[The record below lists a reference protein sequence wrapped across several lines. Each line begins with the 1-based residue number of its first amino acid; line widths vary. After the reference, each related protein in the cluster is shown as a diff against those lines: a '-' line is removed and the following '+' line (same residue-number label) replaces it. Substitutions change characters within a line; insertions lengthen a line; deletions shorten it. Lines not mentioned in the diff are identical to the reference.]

1 MSEEGKPAS
10 MDSVDS
16 KDAEKAVL
24 TKLGGIRDRI
34 DAIDNQ
40 ILGLL
45 SERAHCAEEVGETKR
60 EAGEKNIKFYRPERE
75 AQILRR
81 VTELNPGPLAGE
93 RVTAIFREIISSCLA
108 LEQQIKVAYLGP
120 AGTFT
125 EAAAQKHFGQAVGTL
140 PFMLISEVFREVEA
154 GTADYG
160 VVPIENSTGGVISHT
175 LDRFVS
181 SPLKICGEIHLAIHQ
196 NLMNKT
202 KDMSGVTRIYSHEQ
216 SLMQCRDWLD
226 RNYPGV
232 ARIAVA
238 SNAEAARLASEDPKS
253 AAIAGENAAS
263 LYDLKII
270 SPHIEDSPNN
280 VTRFLVIGKEDVPA
294 SGNDRTSILISTHN
308 GSGALYHLLEPLKR
322 HGLDMTRIESR
333 PAPDTHWDYFFF
345 MDLNGHIS
353 DDAMQAALTELED
366 EAEYIRVLGSYAK
379 AIL

>member
-1 MSEEGKPAS
+1 MSDELNPEQA
-10 MDSVDS
+10 
-16 KDAEKAVL
+16 AVEQEI
-24 TKLGGIRDRI
+24 TKKLGAIRERI
-34 DAIDNQ
+34 DAIDTQ
-40 ILGLL
+40 ILDLL
-45 SERAHCAEEVGETKR
+45 SARANCAEEVATTKR

-81 VTELNPGPLAGE
+81 VSETNKGPLQDE

-120 AGTFT
+120 PGTFT
-125 EAAAQKHFGQAVGTL
+125 ESAAQKHFGQAVATV
-140 PFMLISEVFREVEA
+140 PFALIPEVFREVEA

-160 VVPIENSTGGVISHT
+160 VVPIENSTGGIISHT
-175 LDRFVS
+175 LDRFVN

-196 NLMNKT
+196 NLMSKSR
-202 KDMSGVTRIYSHEQ
+202 DMSGITRIYSHEQ

-226 RNYPGV
+226 RNFPEL

-238 SNAEAARLASEDPKS
+238 SNAEAARLAAQDSTA
-253 AAIAGENAAS
+253 AAIAGENAAR
-263 LYDLKII
+263 LYDLGIV

-280 VTRFLVIGKEDVPA
+280 VTRFLVIGKEEVPP

-308 GSGALYHLLEPLKR
+308 RSGALYHLLEPLMR

-345 MDLNGHIS
+345 MDLNGHIA
-353 DDAMQAALTELED
+353 DEPMQAALAELQA
-366 EAEYIRVLGSYAK
+366 EAEYVRVLGSYAK

>member
-1 MSEEGKPAS
+1 MSEKGSLQAA
-10 MDSVDS
+10 V
-16 KDAEKAVL
+16 AEQAM
-24 TKLGGIRDRI
+24 TEKLGKIRDRI
-34 DAIDNQ
+34 DSIDTQ
-40 ILGLL
+40 ILQLL
-45 SERAHCAEEVGETKR
+45 SDRANCAEEVAVTKR
-60 EAGEKNIKFYRPERE
+60 EAGEQDIKFYRPERE

-81 VTELNPGPLAGE
+81 VSEVNPGPLGSE
-93 RVTAIFREIISSCLA
+93 KVTAIFREIISSCLA

-125 EAAAQKHFGQAVGTL
+125 ESAARKHFGAAVSTV
-140 PFMLISEVFREVEA
+140 PFILIPEVFRQVEA

-160 VVPIENSTGGVISHT
+160 VVPIENSTGGIISHT
-175 LDRFVS
+175 LDRFIS

-196 NLMNKT
+196 NLMNISKE
-202 KDMSGVTRIYSHEQ
+202 MSGVTRIYSHEQ

-238 SNAEAARLASEDPKS
+238 SNAEAARLAAEDSNS

-280 VTRFLVIGKEDVPA
+280 VTRFLVIGKEDVPE
-294 SGNDRTSILISTHN
+294 SGNDRTSILISTRN
-308 GSGALYHLLEPLKR
+308 RPGALYHLLEPLKR

-345 MDLNGHIS
+345 MDLNGHVS
-353 DDAMQAALTELED
+353 HEAMQSALKELDD
-366 EAEYIRVLGSYAK
+366 ESEYVRVLGSYAK

>member
-1 MSEEGKPAS
+1 MSEEGKPS
-10 MDSVDS
+10 ST
-16 KDAEKAVL
+16 DADQAV
-24 TKLGGIRDRI
+24 TEKLGGIRDRI
-34 DAIDNQ
+34 DAIDSQ

-45 SERAHCAEEVGETKR
+45 SDRANCAEEVAETKR

-81 VTELNPGPLAGE
+81 LTELNPGPLAGE

-125 EAAAQKHFGQAVGTL
+125 ESAAQKHFGQAVGTV

-196 NLMNKT
+196 NLMNKS
-202 KDMSGVTRIYSHEQ
+202 KDMSAVTRIYSHEQ

-253 AAIAGENAAS
+253 AAIAGENAAT

-280 VTRFLVIGKEDVPA
+280 VTRFLVIGKEEVPP

-308 GSGALYHLLEPLKR
+308 RSGALYHLLEPLKR

-353 DDAMQAALTELED
+353 EEAMQLALAELD
-366 EAEYIRVLGSYAK
+366 AEAEYIRVLGSYAR

>member
-1 MSEEGKPAS
+1 MSEEGKS
-10 MDSVDS
+10 SS
-16 KDAEKAVL
+16 SDAEQAMTK
-24 TKLGGIRDRI
+24 KLGGIRDRI

-45 SERAHCAEEVGETKR
+45 SDRASCAEEVAETKR

-81 VTELNPGPLAGE
+81 LTELNPGPLAGE

-125 EAAAQKHFGQAVGTL
+125 ESAAQKHFGQAVGTL
-140 PFMLISEVFREVEA
+140 PFMQISEVFREVEA

-196 NLMNKT
+196 NLMNKS

-232 ARIAVA
+232 TRIAVA

-253 AAIAGENAAS
+253 AAIAGENAAT

-280 VTRFLVIGKEDVPA
+280 VTRFLVIGKEEVPA

-308 GSGALYHLLEPLKR
+308 RAGALYHLLEPLKR

-353 DDAMQAALTELED
+353 EEAMQAGLAELD
-366 EAEYIRVLGSYAK
+366 AEAEYIRVLGSYAK

>member
-1 MSEEGKPAS
+1 MSEEGMVS
-10 MDSVDS
+10 S
-16 KDAEKAVL
+16 KDTEQLVVE
-24 TKLGGIRDRI
+24 KLGTIRERI

-40 ILGLL
+40 ILQLL
-45 SERAHCAEEVGETKR
+45 SDRANCAEAVGEIKR
-60 EAGEKNIKFYRPERE
+60 EAGEQNIKFYRPERE

-81 VTELNPGPLAGE
+81 VTDKNPGPLAAE

-125 EAAAQKHFGQAVGTL
+125 EAAAQKHFGQAVGTM
-140 PFMLISEVFREVEA
+140 PFMLIPEVFREVEA

-160 VVPIENSTGGVISHT
+160 VVPIENSTGGIISHT

-196 NLMNKT
+196 NLMSKS
-202 KDMSGVTRIYSHEQ
+202 KDMGTVTRIYSHEQ

-253 AAIAGENAAS
+253 AAIAGENAAG

-308 GSGALYHLLEPLKR
+308 RSGALYHLLEPLKR
-322 HGLDMTRIESR
+322 HDLDMTRIESR

-345 MDLNGHIS
+345 MDINGHVS
-353 DDAMQAALTELED
+353 EEAMQSALSELDD
-366 EAEYIRVLGSYAK
+366 EAEYVRVLGSYAK

>member
-1 MSEEGKPAS
+1 MSDELNPEQA
-10 MDSVDS
+10 
-16 KDAEKAVL
+16 AVEQEI
-24 TKLGGIRDRI
+24 TKKLGAIRERI
-34 DAIDNQ
+34 DAIDTQ
-40 ILGLL
+40 ILDLL
-45 SERAHCAEEVGETKR
+45 SARANCAEEVATTKR

-81 VTELNPGPLAGE
+81 VSQTNKGPLQDE

-120 AGTFT
+120 PGTFT
-125 EAAAQKHFGQAVGTL
+125 ESAAQKHFGQAVATV
-140 PFMLISEVFREVEA
+140 PFALIPEVFREVEA

-160 VVPIENSTGGVISHT
+160 VVPIENSTGGIISHT
-175 LDRFVS
+175 LDRFVN

-196 NLMNKT
+196 NLMSKSR
-202 KDMSGVTRIYSHEQ
+202 DMGGITRIYSHEQ

-226 RNYPGV
+226 RNYPEL

-238 SNAEAARLASEDPKS
+238 SNAEAARLAAQDSTA
-253 AAIAGENAAS
+253 AAIAGENAAR
-263 LYDLKII
+263 LYDLGIV

-280 VTRFLVIGKEDVPA
+280 VTRFLVIGKEEVPP

-308 GSGALYHLLEPLKR
+308 RSGALYHLLEPLMR

-345 MDLNGHIS
+345 MDLNGHIA
-353 DDAMQAALTELED
+353 DEPMQAALAELQA
-366 EAEYIRVLGSYAK
+366 EAEYVRVLGSYAK

>member
-1 MSEEGKPAS
+1 MSDELNPEQA
-10 MDSVDS
+10 
-16 KDAEKAVL
+16 AVEQAI
-24 TKLGGIRDRI
+24 TEKLGVIRERI
-34 DAIDNQ
+34 DAIDTQ

-45 SERAHCAEEVGETKR
+45 TARANCAEEVATTKR
-60 EAGEKNIKFYRPERE
+60 EAGEQNIKFYRPERE

-81 VTELNPGPLAGE
+81 VSETNKGPLQDE

-120 AGTFT
+120 PGTFT
-125 EAAAQKHFGQAVGTL
+125 ESAAQKHFGQAVATV
-140 PFMLISEVFREVEA
+140 PFALIPEVFREVEA

-160 VVPIENSTGGVISHT
+160 VVPIENSTGGIISHT
-175 LDRFVS
+175 LDRFVN

-196 NLMNKT
+196 NLMSKSRN
-202 KDMSGVTRIYSHEQ
+202 MSGITRIYSHEQ

-226 RNYPGV
+226 RNYPDL

-238 SNAEAARLASEDPKS
+238 SNAEAARLAAQDSTS
-253 AAIAGENAAS
+253 AAIAGENAAR
-263 LYDLKII
+263 LYDLGIV

-280 VTRFLVIGKEDVPA
+280 VTRFLVIGKEEVPP

-308 GSGALYHLLEPLKR
+308 RSGALYHLLEPLMR

-345 MDLNGHIS
+345 MDINGHIAS
-353 DDAMQAALTELED
+353 EAMQAAMAELQA
-366 EAEYIRVLGSYAK
+366 EAEYVRVLGSYAK

>member
-1 MSEEGKPAS
+1 MSDELNPEQA
-10 MDSVDS
+10 
-16 KDAEKAVL
+16 AVEQEI
-24 TKLGGIRDRI
+24 TKKLGAIRERI
-34 DAIDNQ
+34 DAIDTQ
-40 ILGLL
+40 ILDLL
-45 SERAHCAEEVGETKR
+45 SARANCAEEVATTKR

-81 VTELNPGPLAGE
+81 VSQTNKGPLQDE

-120 AGTFT
+120 PGTFT
-125 EAAAQKHFGQAVGTL
+125 ESAAQKHFGQAVATV
-140 PFMLISEVFREVEA
+140 PFALIPEVFREVEA

-160 VVPIENSTGGVISHT
+160 VVPIENSTGGIISHT
-175 LDRFVS
+175 LDRFVN

-196 NLMNKT
+196 NLMSKSR
-202 KDMSGVTRIYSHEQ
+202 DMSGITRIYSHEQ

-226 RNYPGV
+226 RNYPEL

-238 SNAEAARLASEDPKS
+238 SNAEAARLAAQDSTA
-253 AAIAGENAAS
+253 AAIAGENAAR
-263 LYDLKII
+263 LYDLGIV

-280 VTRFLVIGKEDVPA
+280 VTRFLVIGKEEVPP

-308 GSGALYHLLEPLKR
+308 RSGALYHLLEPLMR

-345 MDLNGHIS
+345 MDLNGHIA
-353 DDAMQAALTELED
+353 DEPMQAALAELQA
-366 EAEYIRVLGSYAK
+366 EAEYVRVLGSYAK

>member
-1 MSEEGKPAS
+1 MSDELNPEQA
-10 MDSVDS
+10 
-16 KDAEKAVL
+16 AIEQEI
-24 TKLGGIRDRI
+24 TEKLGAIRERI
-34 DAIDNQ
+34 DSIDTQ
-40 ILGLL
+40 ILDLL
-45 SERAHCAEEVGETKR
+45 SARANCAEEVATTKR
-60 EAGEKNIKFYRPERE
+60 EAGEQNIKFYRPERE

-81 VTELNPGPLAGE
+81 VSETNKGPLQDE

-120 AGTFT
+120 PGTFT
-125 EAAAQKHFGQAVGTL
+125 ESAAQKHFGQAVATV
-140 PFMLISEVFREVEA
+140 PFALIPEVFREVEA

-160 VVPIENSTGGVISHT
+160 VVPIENSTGGIISHT
-175 LDRFVS
+175 LDRFVN

-196 NLMNKT
+196 NLMSKSRN
-202 KDMSGVTRIYSHEQ
+202 MSGITRIYSHEQ

-226 RNYPGV
+226 RNYPDL

-238 SNAEAARLASEDPKS
+238 SNAEAARLAAQDSTA
-253 AAIAGENAAS
+253 AAIAGENAAR
-263 LYDLKII
+263 LYDLGIV

-280 VTRFLVIGKEDVPA
+280 VTRFLVIGKEEVPP

-308 GSGALYHLLEPLKR
+308 RSGALYHLLEPLMR

-345 MDLNGHIS
+345 MDLNGHIAS
-353 DDAMQAALTELED
+353 ESMQAAMAELQA
-366 EAEYIRVLGSYAK
+366 EAEYVRVLGSYAK

>member
-1 MSEEGKPAS
+1 MSEDGAS
-10 MDSVDS
+10 SGQHL
-16 KDAEKAVL
+16 EQAVASQ
-24 TKLGGIRDRI
+24 LGEIRDRI

-40 ILGLL
+40 ILQLL
-45 SERAHCAEEVGETKR
+45 SERAHCAEEVAETKR
-60 EAGEKNIKFYRPERE
+60 AAGEKNIKFYRPERE

-81 VTELNPGPLAGE
+81 VTELNPGPLSGE
-93 RVTAIFREIISSCLA
+93 RVTTIFREIISSCLA

-154 GTADYG
+154 ETADYG
-160 VVPIENSTGGVISHT
+160 VVPIENSTGGIVSHT
-175 LDRFVS
+175 LDRFVN

-196 NLMNKT
+196 NLMSRSRE
-202 KDMSGVTRIYSHEQ
+202 MAGVTRIYSHEQ

-226 RNYPGV
+226 RNHPGV

-238 SNAEAARLASEDPKS
+238 SNAEAARLAAEDPKS

-280 VTRFLVIGKEDVPA
+280 VTRFLVIGKEDVPP
-294 SGNDRTSILISTHN
+294 SGNDRTTILISTHN
-308 GSGALYHLLEPLKR
+308 RSGALYHLLEPLER

-345 MDLNGHIS
+345 MDINGHV
-353 DDAMQAALTELED
+353 DDENMQSALKELED
-366 EAEYIRVLGSYAK
+366 GAEYIRVLGSYAK

>member
-1 MSEEGKPAS
+1 MTK
-10 MDSVDS
+10 
-16 KDAEKAVL
+16 
-24 TKLGGIRDRI
+24 KLGGIRDRI
-34 DAIDNQ
+34 DAIDTQ

-45 SERAHCAEEVGETKR
+45 SDRANCAEEVAETKR

-81 VTELNPGPLAGE
+81 VTEQNTGPLAGE
-93 RVTAIFREIISSCLA
+93 RITAIFREIISSCLA

-125 EAAAQKHFGQAVGTL
+125 ESAAQKHFGQAVGTL

-196 NLMNKT
+196 NLMNKS

-253 AAIAGENAAS
+253 AAIAGENAAT

-308 GSGALYHLLEPLKR
+308 RSGALYHLLEPLKR

-353 DDAMQAALTELED
+353 EEAMQLALAELD
-366 EAEYIRVLGSYAK
+366 NEAEYIRVLGSYAR

>member
-1 MSEEGKPAS
+1 MSEEGGLSAS
-10 MDSVDS
+10 ETEQAMT
-16 KDAEKAVL
+16 E
-24 TKLGGIRDRI
+24 KLGNIRDRI
-34 DAIDNQ
+34 DSIDTQ
-40 ILGLL
+40 ILQLL
-45 SERAHCAEEVGETKR
+45 SDRANCAEEVAVTKR
-60 EAGEKNIKFYRPERE
+60 EAGEKDIKFYRPERE

-81 VTELNPGPLAGE
+81 VSEINAGPLDNE
-93 RVTAIFREIISSCLA
+93 KVTAIFREIISSCLA

-125 EAAAQKHFGQAVGTL
+125 ESAAKKHFGTAVGTV
-140 PFMLISEVFREVEA
+140 PFMLIPEVFRQVEA

-160 VVPIENSTGGVISHT
+160 VVPIENSTGGIISHT
-175 LDRFVS
+175 LDRFIN

-196 NLMNKT
+196 NLMSLS
-202 KDMSGVTRIYSHEQ
+202 KDMGGVTRIYSHEQ

-226 RNYPGV
+226 RNHPGV

-238 SNAEAARLASEDPKS
+238 SNAEAARLASEDS
-253 AAIAGENAAS
+253 NAAAIAGENAAS

-294 SGNDRTSILISTHN
+294 SGNDRTSILISTRN
-308 GSGALYHLLEPLKR
+308 RSGALYHLLEPLMR

-345 MDLNGHIS
+345 MDLNGHLS
-353 DDAMQAALTELED
+353 NEAMQLALKDL
-366 EAEYIRVLGSYAK
+366 EAESEYVRVLGSYAK

>member
-1 MSEEGKPAS
+1 MSEKESLSA
-10 MDSVDS
+10 VE
-16 KDAEKAVL
+16 AEQAM
-24 TKLGGIRDRI
+24 TEKLGKIRDRI
-34 DAIDNQ
+34 DSIDAQ
-40 ILGLL
+40 ILQLL
-45 SERAHCAEEVGETKR
+45 SDRANCAEEVAVTKR
-60 EAGEKNIKFYRPERE
+60 EAGENNIKFYRPERE

-81 VTELNPGPLAGE
+81 VSETNPGPLSNQ
-93 RVTAIFREIISSCLA
+93 RITAIFREVISSCLA

-125 EAAAQKHFGQAVGTL
+125 ESAARKHFGTAVSTVPFTL
-140 PFMLISEVFREVEA
+140 IPEVFRQVEA

-160 VVPIENSTGGVISHT
+160 VVPIENSTGGIISHT
-175 LDRFVS
+175 LDRFIS
-181 SPLKICGEIHLAIHQ
+181 SPLKICGEIQLAIHQ
-196 NLMNKT
+196 NLMSISKE
-202 KDMSGVTRIYSHEQ
+202 MSGVTRIYSHEQ

-238 SNAEAARLASEDPKS
+238 SNAEAARLAAEDS
-253 AAIAGENAAS
+253 NAAAIAGENAAN

-280 VTRFLVIGKEDVPA
+280 MTRFLVIGKEDVPV
-294 SGNDRTSILISTHN
+294 SGNDRTSVLISTRN
-308 GSGALYHLLEPLKR
+308 RSGALYHLLEPLKR

-353 DDAMQAALTELED
+353 NESMQLALKELD
-366 EAEYIRVLGSYAK
+366 EESEYIRVLGSYAK

>member
-1 MSEEGKPAS
+1 MSDKGSLPA
-10 MDSVDS
+10 
-16 KDAEKAVL
+16 AEAEQAM
-24 TKLGGIRDRI
+24 TEKLGKIRNKI
-34 DAIDNQ
+34 DSIDTQ
-40 ILGLL
+40 ILQLL
-45 SERAHCAEEVGETKR
+45 CERAGCAEEVAVTKR
-60 EAGEKNIKFYRPERE
+60 EAGEKDIKFYRPERE

-81 VTELNPGPLAGE
+81 VSEVNPGPLGSE
-93 RVTAIFREIISSCLA
+93 KVTAIFREIISSCLA

-125 EAAAQKHFGQAVGTL
+125 ESAARKHFGAAVSTV
-140 PFMLISEVFREVEA
+140 PFLLIPEVFRQVEA

-160 VVPIENSTGGVISHT
+160 VVPIENSTGGIISHT
-175 LDRFVS
+175 LDRFIS

-196 NLMNKT
+196 NLMNLS

-238 SNAEAARLASEDPKS
+238 SNAEAARLAAEDTNS

-280 VTRFLVIGKEDVPA
+280 VTRFLVIGKEDVPE
-294 SGNDRTSILISTHN
+294 SGNDRTSILISTKN
-308 GSGALYHLLEPLKR
+308 RPGALYHLLEPLKR

-333 PAPDTHWDYFFF
+333 PAPESNWDYFFF
-345 MDLNGHIS
+345 MDLNGHVKN
-353 DDAMQAALTELED
+353 DGMQLALKELED
-366 EAEYIRVLGSYAK
+366 VSEYVRVLGSYAK